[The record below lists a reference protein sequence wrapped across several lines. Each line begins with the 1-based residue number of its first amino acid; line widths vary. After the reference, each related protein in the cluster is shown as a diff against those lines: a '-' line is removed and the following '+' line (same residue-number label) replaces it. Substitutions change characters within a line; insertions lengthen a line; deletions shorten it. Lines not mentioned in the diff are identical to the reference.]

1 MKLGKTNFLV
11 TLDMSLSTQLVQAR
25 KQHDCPLRALRM
37 LKLYIHSDI
46 IVKWLYKIFHTRL
59 QYENLHEWAIFI

>member
-1 MKLGKTNFLV
+1 MKLGKPNFLV
-11 TLDMSLSTQLVQAR
+11 TFDVSLSTQLVQAR
-25 KQHDCPLRALRM
+25 KQHGSPLHARRM
-37 LKLYIHSDI
+37 LKLYVHSDI